1 MGTSS
6 SFKGKVGSALLPD
19 DFNEND
25 TTNENNGKE
34 QNIIDVDDL
43 NDIEKINPI
52 NWTTAKTSMSK
63 YITSAGRVG
72 TPRNIV
78 KNYIKASG
86 GSNRIMS
93 NSTKGRN
100 AAYRIGTILGEFAT
114 QGISKTLND
123 IGLSLSHNSLP
134 EAMSKLVNYVEGSA
148 MTKNDIAIRTATAN
162 TLEKLLELDE
172 GNDRLDEVTANVL
185 MQYFMADLI
194 WQQMLI
200 DFGYSFEKYGDN
212 QAILDSV
219 EADIK
224 EYIKANVETSFK
236 RNKDK
241 VFSKNMFDSVMKS
254 CLEIM
259 EE

>member
-6 SFKGKVGSALLPD
+6 SFKGKVGNALLPN
-19 DFNEND
+19 DFNPDED
-25 TTNENNGKE
+25 SESSSKKDS
-34 QNIIDVDDL
+34 NIDAVNID
-43 NDIEKINPI
+43 KI
-52 NWTTAKTSMSK
+52 NWTIAKTSMSK
-63 YITSAGRVG
+63 YISSAGRIG

-86 GSNRIMS
+86 GSNRIIS
-93 NSTKGRN
+93 NSTKSRN
-100 AAYRIGTILGEFAT
+100 ATYKIGTILEGFT
-114 QGISKTLND
+114 TKGISKTLND
-123 IGLSLSHNSLP
+123 IGLSLSNNSLP
-134 EAMSKLVNYVEGSA
+134 EAMSKLVNYVEASA
-148 MTKNDIAIRTATAN
+148 MTKSDVAIRTATAN

-172 GNDRLDEVTANVL
+172 GNDRLDEATANVL

-200 DFGYSFEKYGDN
+200 DFGYSFEKYGDD
-212 QAILDSV
+212 QITLDNV
-219 EADIK
+219 ESKIK
-224 EYIKANVETSFK
+224 EYIKANIEVSFK

-241 VFSKNMFDSVMKS
+241 VFSKNIYDSVMKS